1 MFKSLLLKKLQ
12 DMAQVCLLETG
23 HLSVS
28 KVTSLNE
35 SPSSHEIEWDFNGP
49 LLNGP
54 LPSDIT
60 FDNSSPI
67 VFKTTERHKLV
78 QQNYTLWQRRD
89 ELLSIAESHID
100 CTNAP
105 GFRAMALYSE
115 RVFKYQLD
123 HLDAAL
129 VAYPVQL
136 SEDEVGYCFD
146 LRKYGSVIDCME
158 KIAIKC
164 SGVLERFSLP
174 APSIPSLPKEWTS
187 DSLWSL
193 QDIEMLCIMLR
204 EDVENF
210 ISFYWDLVSKE
221 KGNYRPSDDN
231 MSSPVFPPP
240 PLSNME
246 QFTKCYAA
254 AHEAYHRKCLAEQL
268 FNGAIPSPTKR
279 VEVRDVPP
287 HLSVQGKTKEDH
299 HPYVPHSVQ
308 LNPDQDGPI
317 DHSFIKHR
325 QSAAYNRGPRLSA
338 LSNSPYHRLPT
349 KLTSSE
355 GLKEMF
361 GSTRES
367 RHSRRATMFNIPET
381 PYQTV
386 STPANVE
393 SSAGAPPGDDD
404 PSDDNDSDVPSSPTL
419 NVPRPRKSFPP
430 HGDNYPGQ
438 GGGGGGPP
446 SGDPHGTSGAEVDPD
461 RGGSQ
466 KDFTC

>member
-1 MFKSLLLKKLQ
+1 MFKSLLPKKLQ

-23 HLSVS
+23 HQS
-28 KVTSLNE
+28 E

-54 LPSDIT
+54 LHSDIT

-67 VFKTTERHKLV
+67 VFKTAERCKLV

-100 CTNAP
+100 HTNAP

-115 RVFKYQLD
+115 SVFKYQLD

-146 LRKYGSVIDCME
+146 LRKYDSVIDCME

-164 SGVLERFSLP
+164 SGVLERYSLP
-174 APSIPSLPKEWTS
+174 APSIPSLLKEWTS
-187 DSLWSL
+187 DSLWNL
-193 QDIEMLCIMLR
+193 QDIEMLCILLC

-231 MSSPVFPPP
+231 MSSPAFLPP
-240 PLSNME
+240 PLSNSNME

-317 DHSFIKHR
+317 DHSFIKCR
-325 QSAAYNRGPRLSA
+325 QSAAYNRGQIVSFEQFSLS
-338 LSNSPYHRLPT
+338 
-349 KLTSSE
+349 
-355 GLKEMF
+355 
-361 GSTRES
+361 
-367 RHSRRATMFNIPET
+367 
-381 PYQTV
+381 
-386 STPANVE
+386 
-393 SSAGAPPGDDD
+393 
-404 PSDDNDSDVPSSPTL
+404 
-419 NVPRPRKSFPP
+419 
-430 HGDNYPGQ
+430 
-438 GGGGGGPP
+438 
-446 SGDPHGTSGAEVDPD
+446 
-461 RGGSQ
+461 
-466 KDFTC
+466 